1 MKLWLK
7 NKLHVVLILAMCL
20 VAAFAF
26 AACGETIGGGTNGGE
41 TPAPT
46 PTPDPE
52 PTPEPTPAVVTIS
65 VAPTSAELVVG
76 ETVRIVP
83 TVENS
88 TETVTYKVEPA
99 AVATVAADGTVTAV
113 FAGAAT
119 VTATV
124 AGKSAT
130 AALTVVNGFNI
141 DETDKAITIYNA
153 DGLNMLNA
161 RVNAETAS
169 DYSGYAIK
177 IKRDIDMGNTA
188 WTPLDGYKLIDA
200 KFDGENHTI
209 KGLTIT
215 ETRTD
220 TNVWG
225 TASNVSG
232 FISSTSV
239 LTMKDITF
247 EDIEMDTTAKYSALV
262 VGYLEGIGTFSNV
275 NIKNSSIKSAS
286 PSGTGGFVGYINNST
301 KINGEKVATTL
312 IITGCTLDGV
322 TVESARSAGLV
333 GRIHADA
340 VFNQTDVPEGKWSA
354 TIANNVVINSTF
366 KYTAAAAAPFPAH
379 WATNYPSASI
389 GNVLDSAN
397 KVSNNKYLFNEV
409 EYTYADGTYAEAK
422 A

>member
-7 NKLHVVLILAMCL
+7 NKLHIVLILAMCL

-26 AACGETIGGGTNGGE
+26 AACGGTGE
-41 TPAPT
+41 DDKPAPT

-65 VAPTSAELVVG
+65 VAPTTAELVVG
-76 ETVRIVP
+76 ETVKIVP

-113 FAGAAT
+113 SAGAAT

-130 AALTVVNGFNI
+130 AAITVVNGFNVS
-141 DETDKAITIYNA
+141 ESAKAITIYNA

-161 RVNAETAS
+161 RVNGETAT
-169 DYSGYAIK
+169 DYSGYSIL

-188 WTPLDGYKLIDA
+188 WEPLDGYKLAGA
-200 KFDGENHTI
+200 KFDGGNHTI

-215 ETRTD
+215 ETRND
-220 TNVWG
+220 VNSWG
-225 TASNVSG
+225 TTSNVSG

-247 EDIEMDTTAKYSALV
+247 EDIEMETSAKYSALI

-286 PSGTGGFVGYINNST
+286 SSGTGGFVGYINDST
-301 KINGEKVATTL
+301 KVNGEKAAAAL
-312 IITGCTLDGV
+312 IVTGCTLDNV
-322 TVESARSAGLV
+322 TVESGRSAGFA
-333 GRIHADA
+333 GRIHANA
-340 VFNQTDVPEGKWSA
+340 VFNQTDVPEDKWSA
-354 TIANNVVINSTF
+354 TIAQNTVKNCTF
-366 KYTAAAAAPFPAH
+366 KTTAAGAAPFPAH
-379 WATNYPSASI
+379 WATNYPGASI
-389 GNVLDSAN
+389 GNVLENAN
-397 KVSNNKYLFNEV
+397 KTENNKYFFADV
-409 EYTYADGTYAEAK
+409 EYTYADGTYTEAK

>member
-1 MKLWLK
+1 MSPHSLSQRAEKPP
-7 NKLHVVLILAMCL
+7 
-20 VAAFAF
+20 
-26 AACGETIGGGTNGGE
+26 GGGTNGGE

-65 VAPTSAELVVG
+65 VVPTYAELVVG

-113 FAGAAT
+113 SAGAAT

-130 AALTVVNGFNI
+130 AALTVVNGFNV
-141 DETDKAITIYNA
+141 DETNKAITIYNA

-161 RVNAETAS
+161 RVNGETAT

-188 WTPLDGYKLIDA
+188 WAPLDGYKLAGA

-215 ETRTD
+215 ETRNDVNT
-220 TNVWG
+220 WG
-225 TASNVSG
+225 TTSNVSG

-262 VGYLEGIGTFSNV
+262 VGYLEGIGTFTNV
-275 NIKNSSIKSAS
+275 NIKNGSIKSAS
-286 PSGTGGFVGYINNST
+286 SSGTGCFIGYINNSI
-301 KINGEKVATTL
+301 KNGDEKTMSTL
-312 IITGCTLDGV
+312 IITNCTLDNV
-322 TVESARSAGLV
+322 TVESARSAGFV

-340 VFNQTDVPEGKWSA
+340 VFNQTDVPEGKWGA
-354 TIANNVVINSTF
+354 TIANNVVMNSTF
-366 KYTAAAAAPFPAH
+366 KCTAAGADPFPAH
-379 WATNYPSASI
+379 WAANYPKASV

-397 KVSNNKYLFNEV
+397 KVSNNKYFFNGV
-409 EYTYADGTYAEAK
+409 EYTYADGAYTEAK

>member
-1 MKLWLK
+1 M
-7 NKLHVVLILAMCL
+7 
-20 VAAFAF
+20 
-26 AACGETIGGGTNGGE
+26 
-41 TPAPT
+41 
-46 PTPDPE
+46 
-52 PTPEPTPAVVTIS
+52 
-65 VAPTSAELVVG
+65 G
-76 ETVRIVP
+76 ETVKIVP

-113 FAGAAT
+113 SAGAAT

-130 AALTVVNGFNI
+130 AALTVVNGFNV
-141 DETDKAITIYNA
+141 DETNKAITIYNA

-188 WTPLDGYKLIDA
+188 WAPLDGYKLIDA

-215 ETRTD
+215 ETRND
-220 TNVWG
+220 TNTHGAV
-225 TASNVSG
+225 SNVSG
-232 FISSTSV
+232 FISSTSR

-247 EDIEMDTTAKYSALV
+247 EDIEMETTAKYSAIV

-275 NIKNSSIKSAS
+275 NIKNSSIKSS
-286 PSGTGGFVGYINNST
+286 SEKGTGAFVGYINDSI
-301 KINGEKVATTL
+301 KIGVNEDGSIKKDAACL

-322 TVESARSAGLV
+322 TVESGLSAGFV
-333 GRIHADA
+333 GRIQADV

-354 TIANNVVINSTF
+354 TIAKNVVINSTF
-366 KYTAAAAAPFPAH
+366 KCTKAPGTTYPAH

-397 KVSNNKYLFNEV
+397 KVSNNKYFFNDV